1 MKFVDEILLTV
12 KAGDGGNG
20 AVSFYHNYRNPKGGP
35 DGGNGGNGGNIYFQ
49 GDEQLNSFFSLSSQ
63 KKIIASNGGNGQ
75 KQLKTGKNGENVYIK
90 VPLGTIIKKAELL
103 PRLESKEL
111 VLGEILFPQQK
122 LLIAKGGKGG

>member
-20 AVSFYHNYRNPKGGP
+20 AVSFCHNYRNPKGGP
-35 DGGNGGNGGNIYFQ
+35 DGGNGGKGGNVYFQ
-49 GDEQLNSFFSLSSQ
+49 GDEQLNSFFSLSNR
-63 KKIIASNGGNGQ
+63 KKRMAGNGGNGQ
-75 KQLKTGKNGENVYIK
+75 KQLKTGKSGKNIYIK
-90 VPLGTIIKKAELL
+90 VPLGTVIKKAELL
-103 PRLESKEL
+103 PQLGSKEL

>member
-49 GDEQLNSFFSLSSQ
+49 GDEQLNSFFSLSGQ
-63 KKIIASNGGNGQ
+63 KKRIASNGENGQ

-103 PRLESKEL
+103 SQLESKEL

>member
-63 KKIIASNGGNGQ
+63 KKRIASDGENGQ

-103 PRLESKEL
+103 PQLESKEL